1 MYLESLAEQTANK
14 VFIRFPSM
22 IGEVL
27 EVVSTVLQRER
38 DKAKRVAEALIESE
52 QGYLFT
58 NDNDYITNRTDIIPV
73 LELRLSNFFFYRYR
87 GLAKSRSLRRR
98 LECRS
103 SSS

>member
-1 MYLESLAEQTANK
+1 MYMYLESLAEQIANK

-52 QGYLFT
+52 
-58 NDNDYITNRTDIIPV
+58 
-73 LELRLSNFFFYRYR
+73 
-87 GLAKSRSLRRR
+87 
-98 LECRS
+98 
-103 SSS
+103 